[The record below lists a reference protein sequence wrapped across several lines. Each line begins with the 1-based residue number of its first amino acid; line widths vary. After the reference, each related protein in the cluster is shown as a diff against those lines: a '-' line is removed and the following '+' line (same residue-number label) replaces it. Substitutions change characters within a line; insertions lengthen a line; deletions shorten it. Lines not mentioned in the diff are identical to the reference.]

1 MQKQSQER
9 PRKTRLMN
17 LREDMEKTAVSLA
30 RVLRKAVTE
39 KNKSPTVQKG

>member
-1 MQKQSQER
+1 MQPQER

-30 RVLRKAVTE
+30 RVHRKAVIE